1 MKKIVKLTE
10 HDLIRIVRRV
20 IAENTM
26 DEVQS
31 YLENDLG
38 YLRMV
43 ENPSEGVI
51 IYKNGNRPIFHYFI
65 DEEEKGNGYY
75 YINDEVWEKIKKM
88 GHDDEMIEI
97 MISVWLD
104 NYYNLRELTPMKF
117 SYRRKED

>member
-10 HDLIRIVRRV
+10 HDLSRIVRRV

-26 DEVQS
+26 DKVRS

-38 YLRMV
+38 YLTMV
-43 ENPSEGVI
+43 ENPSERVI
-51 IYKNGNRPIFHYFI
+51 IYKNGNKPIFHYFI
-65 DEEEKGNGYY
+65 DQEEKGNGYY
-75 YINDEVWEKIKKM
+75 YINDEVWDKIEEMGYDDKM
-88 GHDDEMIEI
+88 IKI

-117 SYRRKED
+117 SYRGKKD